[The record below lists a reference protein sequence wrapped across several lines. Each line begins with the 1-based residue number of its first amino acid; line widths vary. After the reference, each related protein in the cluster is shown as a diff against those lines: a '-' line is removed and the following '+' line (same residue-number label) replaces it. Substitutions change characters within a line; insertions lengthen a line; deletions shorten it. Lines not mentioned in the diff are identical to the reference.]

1 MRAAG
6 ACKPGAQSL
15 EGQDGVP
22 AHLSSSGE
30 PPRSHFPEGEGLSW
44 SLAASVSA
52 FLSPSLGLT
61 PGVGASASCAC
72 ARGGVGTTSGWAQP
86 PS

>member
-6 ACKPGAQSL
+6 ACKQGAQSL

-44 SLAASVSA
+44 
-52 FLSPSLGLT
+52 
-61 PGVGASASCAC
+61 
-72 ARGGVGTTSGWAQP
+72 
-86 PS
+86 

>member
-6 ACKPGAQSL
+6 ACKQGAQSL

-30 PPRSHFPEGEGLSW
+30 PPRSHFPEGPMSQLF
-44 SLAASVSA
+44 ASGGQSI
-52 FLSPSLGLT
+52 
-61 PGVGASASCAC
+61 GASASVLPMNLQEYSGCAHHC
-72 ARGGVGTTSGWAQP
+72 MY
-86 PS
+86 